1 MTHGS
6 VSYRINNVPPPF
18 AGALACVA
26 AKKKTPS
33 RGGLHKES
41 WTVVMLL
48 YGTRRLA
55 PARSVKQ
62 IKQYQCQNSCITNP
76 TDLFDFL
83 VWC

>member
-33 RGGLHKES
+33 RGGLHKEN
-41 WTVVMLL
+41 WTVVIVVI
-48 YGTRRLA
+48 RAARIA
-55 PARSVKQ
+55 PTQLFVKTA
-62 IKQYQCQNSCITNP
+62 IPMPIISSNKAC
-76 TDLFDFL
+76 
-83 VWC
+83 